1 MRFKKTREVLDH
13 IRRLHEEVSAHCEQV
28 CGEAEQERIRIL
40 LSYIAERER
49 NQARA
54 VSEFEEE
61 TADQVLDTWF
71 QYTTDDAALDALL
84 AARFEPDMAPD
95 DIMHATMSIA
105 DHLLDMY
112 RGMLEAADTDELRQM
127 FQDLLDHEQKEKE
140 KLARNLQMF
149 QDL

>member
-13 IRRLHEEVSAHCEQV
+13 IRRLHEEVSARCEQV

-40 LSYIAERER
+40 LNYIAERER

-54 VSEFEEE
+54 VSELEGA

-84 AARFEPDMAPD
+84 TASFEPNMAPD

-112 RGMLEAADTDELRQM
+112 RGMLEAADTDELRQV

-140 KLARNLQMF
+140 KLVRNLQMF

>member
-13 IRRLHEEVSAHCEQV
+13 IRRLHQEVSARCEQV
-28 CGEAEQERIRIL
+28 CGEADQERIHIL
-40 LSYIAERER
+40 LNYIAERER

-54 VSEFEEE
+54 VSEFEQE

-71 QYTTDDAALDALL
+71 QYTADDAALDALL
-84 AARFEPDMAPD
+84 SSSFEPGMAPD
-95 DIMHATMSIA
+95 DIMNAMMAIS

-112 RGMLEAADTDELRQM
+112 RGMLEAADTDELRRV
-127 FQDLLDHEQKEKE
+127 FQNLLDHEQKEKE